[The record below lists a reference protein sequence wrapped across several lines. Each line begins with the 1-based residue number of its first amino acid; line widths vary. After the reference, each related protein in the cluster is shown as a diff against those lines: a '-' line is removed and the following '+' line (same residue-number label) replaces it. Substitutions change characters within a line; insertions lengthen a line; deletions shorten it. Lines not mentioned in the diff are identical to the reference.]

1 MRGPFRGYVA
11 RMGRYEELIDK
22 RDSEGLS
29 GDEATELGKLMAER
43 EGKDYEGNAENPPLD
58 VEVERVGGGEE
69 GVTEEDI
76 EQAGEVKEA
85 EKAREAE
92 KADAG
97 PQGFEDRPDEEDR
110 AEPPRPG
117 SEGPPP
123 A

>member
-1 MRGPFRGYVA
+1 V
-11 RMGRYEELIDK
+11 GRYEELVEK
-22 RDSEGLS
+22 RDAEGLS
-29 GDEATELGKLMAER
+29 RDEATELAKLMAER
-43 EGKDYEGNAENPPLD
+43 EGKEYEGNAENPPLD

-76 EQAGEVKEA
+76 ERAEEVKEA
-85 EKAREAE
+85 EKTREAE
-92 KADAG
+92 KAEAG

-110 AEPPRPG
+110 ADLPKRG